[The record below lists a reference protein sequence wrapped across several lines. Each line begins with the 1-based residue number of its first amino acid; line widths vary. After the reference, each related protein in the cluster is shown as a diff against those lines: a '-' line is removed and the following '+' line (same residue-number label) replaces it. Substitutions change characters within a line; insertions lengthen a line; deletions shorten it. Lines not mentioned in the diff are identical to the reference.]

1 MEVSAMK
8 NGYTIG
14 EFSRITGLSVKALR
28 FYHEKGILIPSYVDE
43 SSGYRLYDE
52 SKTDRARVVMRLREM
67 EFSIED
73 IAEIFGDCEDEADML
88 DYLERQKKILQKR
101 IGRDR
106 NIVRSLNQIVEREK
120 LARVLLK
127 RSRFSVE
134 EKSLSQMLVAG
145 IRMKGK
151 YSDCGIGFARLSRAI
166 GRYIKGKCLC
176 LYYDG
181 EYREEDAEFE
191 PCFPVRK
198 AVQVDGVVVHELPPS
213 RCVTLIHQGRYD
225 TLGRSYARVLKYV
238 SDRKLT
244 LALPSRE
251 VYLKGPGMIF
261 RGNPNNYLT
270 EIQLPIAA

>member
-1 MEVSAMK
+1 MEGSVMK
-8 NGYTIG
+8 DAYTIG
-14 EFSRITGLSVKALR
+14 EFSKVSGLSVKALR
-28 FYHEKGILIPSYVDE
+28 FYHEKGILIPSHVDE

-52 SKTDRARVVMRLREM
+52 AKIDKARVIMRLREM

-73 IAEIFGDCEDEADML
+73 IAEIFRECEDEADVL
-88 DYLERQKKILQKR
+88 DYLERQKKMLEKR

-106 NIVRSLNQIVEREK
+106 DVVRSLKQIVEREK

-127 RSRFSVE
+127 RSQFSIE
-134 EKSLSQMLVAG
+134 EKTLSRTLVAG

-151 YSDCGIGFARLSRAI
+151 YSDCGAGFARLGRMV

-198 AVQVDGVVVHELPPS
+198 AVQFDGVSVHELPAS
-213 RCVTLIHQGRYD
+213 RCVTLVHKGRYD
-225 TLGRSYARVLKYV
+225 TLGRSYARVLRYV
-238 SDRKLT
+238 ADKKLT
-244 LALPSRE
+244 IALPTRE
-251 VYLKGPGMIF
+251 VYVKGPGMIF

-270 EIQLPIAA
+270 EIQLPVAM

>member
-1 MEVSAMK
+1 MEGSAMK

-14 EFSRITGLSVKALR
+14 EFSKITGLSVKALR
-28 FYHEKGILIPSYVDE
+28 FYHEKGVLIPSYVDE

-52 SKTDRARVVMRLREM
+52 SKIDKARVVMQLREM

-73 IAEIFGDCEDEADML
+73 IAEIFGECEDEADVL
-88 DYLERQKKILQKR
+88 DYLERQKKMLQKR
-101 IGRDR
+101 IGGDR

-120 LARVLLK
+120 IARLYLQ

-134 EKSLSQMLVAG
+134 EKSIPQMLVAG

-151 YSDCGIGFARLSRAI
+151 YSDCGIGFARLGKAV
-166 GRYIKGKCLC
+166 GRHIKGKCLC

-198 AVQVDGVVVHELPPS
+198 MVRVDGVSVHELPAS
-213 RCVTLIHQGRYD
+213 RCVTLVHKGRYD

-238 SDRKLT
+238 SDNKQT

>member
-1 MEVSAMK
+1 MK

-14 EFSRITGLSVKALR
+14 EFSKVTGLSVKALR
-28 FYHEKGILIPSYVDE
+28 FYHERGILIPSYVDE

-52 SKTDRARVVMRLREM
+52 SKIDRARVVMRLREM

-73 IAEIFGDCEDEADML
+73 IAEIFRECEDEADVL
-88 DYLERQKKILQKR
+88 DYLERQRKVLQKR
-101 IGRDR
+101 IGRERDV
-106 NIVRSLNQIVEREK
+106 VRSLKQIAEREK

-127 RSRFSVE
+127 RSRFSIE
-134 EKSLSQMLVAG
+134 EKSISQMLVAG

-151 YSDCGIGFARLSRAI
+151 YSDCGIGFARLGRAV

-191 PCFPVRK
+191 PCFPVSK
-198 AVQVDGVVVHELPPS
+198 AVQVDGVVVHELPAS

-238 SDRKLT
+238 SDRKLA

-251 VYLKGPGMIF
+251 VYLKGPGIIF
-261 RGNPNNYLT
+261 KGNPNNYLT
-270 EIQLPIAA
+270 EIQLPLAS